1 MKKSIVFV
9 MVFLG
14 CLVVLTGCR
23 KDDMAGGIMLT
34 TERFILDGMK
44 TSVVGDEVHWVDGDA
59 VRINGQAG
67 TVEVSGSTARAV
79 GFESLTGAIRGYYPA
94 SIITATGASNE
105 GTDNPTV
112 VFPHR
117 FASSFSGGRQILG
130 LPMVGR
136 ANDGATEIL
145 FKHLSAAV
153 NVRVKNSTGREK
165 LYLDSVVIASADQ
178 QLCGAATVTLSS
190 ADVPAVSGASNVEA
204 NRSVVVYF
212 DEPVLISGDYLQVQ
226 VPILP
231 VAGGELTF
239 KVYTH
244 ALMSDIYPGVAP
256 AHYSYNYSR
265 ALSNNALGRNVLGV
279 AQIAVTGASDYVT
292 EVNRGLFTVNATT
305 GAQVRFSQG
314 NLQYQASTGT
324 WRFAENQYDH
334 IGNAAGNNVFGDN
347 RATQSAWIDL
357 FGWGTSGWDNGNAL
371 YMPWNNGQSGS
382 GTYGHGYGPR
392 VGYTS
397 NVSLVDDYAQADWGV
412 FNSISNGGNAS
423 GLWRTS
429 TSVEWQVILANRDA
443 STLNGTSNARYA
455 KAIVNTDSGMIV
467 FPDVYT
473 HPNDVSLPSSI
484 NVTGSGGWTSNNY
497 SLSDWK
503 KMEAMGAV
511 FLPITARTGVE
522 TMTPQLTTGYYWS
535 TTVAPVQNGNARA
548 FCMYFSNM
556 EFSASSPYF
565 RYYGMAVRLV
575 KDIVE

>member
-14 CLVVLTGCR
+14 CLVVMTGCR
-23 KDDMAGGIMLT
+23 KDDMAGGIELA
-34 TERFILDGMK
+34 TERFITDGMK
-44 TSVVGDEVHWVDGDA
+44 TSVVGDEVHWVNGDA

-94 SIITATGASNE
+94 SIITATGAANE

-279 AQIAVTGASDYVT
+279 AQIAVTRASSYVT
-292 EVNRGLFTVNATT
+292 EVNRGLFTINSS
-305 GAQVRFSQG
+305 GDKVRFSQG
-314 NLQYQASTGT
+314 NLQYQASSGT
-324 WRFAENQYDH
+324 WRFAANQYDY
-334 IGNAAGNNVFGDN
+334 IGKAAGNTTAASG
-347 RATQSAWIDL
+347 RPTQTAWIDY
-357 FGWGTSGWDNGNAL
+357 FGWGTSGYNNKYP
-371 YMPWNNGQSGS
+371 YMIS
-382 GTYGHGYGPR
+382 GTATDYGDG
-392 VGYTS
+392 S
-397 NVSLVDDYAQADWGV
+397 NTITGTEYDWGIH
-412 FNSISNGGNAS
+412 NAISNGGNMVN
-423 GLWRTS
+423 LWRTLAKE
-429 TSVEWQVILANRDA
+429 EWQKLLNRTTTINTIGGYATVAGLHGFILIPDEFVDPMKNNGSGAFVGFS
-443 STLNGTSNARYA
+443 STGFNQN
-455 KAIVNTDSGMIV
+455 
-467 FPDVYT
+467 VYT
-473 HPNDVSLPSSI
+473 AD
-484 NVTGSGGWTSNNY
+484 
-497 SLSDWK
+497 DWE
-503 KMEAMGAV
+503 KMEAMGAI
-511 FLPITARTGVE
+511 FLPAAGFNNVNPSGVG
-522 TMTPQLTTGYYWS
+522 TVSNVDSQGDYWS
-535 TTVAPVQNGNARA
+535 TTNYSTGQALSFQISNSSCRISGNWDRSRRVG
-548 FCMYFSNM
+548 CS
-556 EFSASSPYF
+556 
-565 RYYGMAVRLV
+565 VRLV
-575 KDIVE
+575 KNVE

>member
-67 TVEVSGSTARAV
+67 TVEVSGTTARAV

-94 SIITATGASNE
+94 SIITATGAANE

-145 FKHLSAAV
+145 FKHLSAAI

-190 ADVPAVSGASNVEA
+190 ADAPSVSGASNVEA

-279 AQIAVTGASDYVT
+279 AQIAVTGVSSYVT
-292 EVNRGLFTVNATT
+292 EVNRGLFTINSS
-305 GAQVRFSQG
+305 GNKVRFSQG
-314 NLQYQASTGT
+314 NLQYQASSDT
-324 WRFAENQYDH
+324 WRFAANQYDY
-334 IGNAAGNNVFGDN
+334 IGKAAGNTTAASD
-347 RATQSAWIDL
+347 RPTQTAWIDY
-357 FGWGTSGWDNGNAL
+357 FGWGTSGYNDKYPYMISSTPTDYGDGN
-371 YMPWNNGQSGS
+371 NTIT
-382 GTYGHGYGPR
+382 GTEY
-392 VGYTS
+392 
-397 NVSLVDDYAQADWGV
+397 DWGIH
-412 FNSISNGGNAS
+412 NAISNGGNVPN
-423 GLWRTS
+423 LWRTLAKE
-429 TSVEWQVILANRDA
+429 EWQKLLNRTTTINTIGGYATVAGLRGFILIPDEFVDPMKNNGSGAFVGFS
-443 STLNGTSNARYA
+443 STGFNQN
-455 KAIVNTDSGMIV
+455 
-467 FPDVYT
+467 VYT
-473 HPNDVSLPSSI
+473 AD
-484 NVTGSGGWTSNNY
+484 
-497 SLSDWK
+497 DWE
-503 KMEAMGAV
+503 KMEAMGAI
-511 FLPITARTGVE
+511 FLPAAGFNNVNTYGVG
-522 TMTPQLTTGYYWS
+522 TVSNVDSQGDYWS
-535 TTVAPVQNGNARA
+535 TTNYSTGQALSFQIANSSCRISGNWDRSRRVG
-548 FCMYFSNM
+548 CS
-556 EFSASSPYF
+556 
-565 RYYGMAVRLV
+565 VRLV
-575 KDIVE
+575 KNVE

>member
-1 MKKSIVFV
+1 MKKAIFFV

-14 CLVVLTGCR
+14 CLVVMTGCR

-279 AQIAVTGASDYVT
+279 AQIAVTGVSSYVT
-292 EVNRGLFTVNATT
+292 EVNRGLFTINSS
-305 GAQVRFSQG
+305 GDKVRFSQG
-314 NLQYQASTGT
+314 NLQYQASSDT
-324 WRFAENQYDH
+324 WRFAANQYDY
-334 IGNAAGNNVFGDN
+334 IGKAAGNTTAASG
-347 RATQSAWIDL
+347 RPTQTAWIDY
-357 FGWGTSGWDNGNAL
+357 FGWGTSGYNNKYPYMISSTPADYGDGN
-371 YMPWNNGQSGS
+371 NTIT
-382 GTYGHGYGPR
+382 GTEY
-392 VGYTS
+392 
-397 NVSLVDDYAQADWGV
+397 DWGIH
-412 FNSISNGGNAS
+412 NAISNGGNVPN
-423 GLWRTS
+423 LWRTLAKE
-429 TSVEWQVILANRDA
+429 EWQKLLNRTTTINTIGGYATVAGLRGFIL
-443 STLNGTSNARYA
+443 
-455 KAIVNTDSGMIV
+455 I
-467 FPDVYT
+467 PDEFVD
-473 HPNDVSLPSSI
+473 PMKN
-484 NVTGSGGWTSNNY
+484 NGSGAFVGFSSTGFNQNIY
-497 SLSDWK
+497 TADDWE
-503 KMEAMGAV
+503 KMEAMGAI
-511 FLPITARTGVE
+511 FLPAAGFNNVNPSGVG
-522 TMTPQLTTGYYWS
+522 TVSNVDSQGDYWS
-535 TTVAPVQNGNARA
+535 TTNYLTTQALSFQIANSSCRISGNWDRSRRVG
-548 FCMYFSNM
+548 CS
-556 EFSASSPYF
+556 
-565 RYYGMAVRLV
+565 VRLV
-575 KDIVE
+575 KNVE

>member
-59 VRINGQAG
+59 VRINGQTG
-67 TVEVSGSTARAV
+67 TVEVSGTTARAV

-279 AQIAVTGASDYVT
+279 AQIAVTEASSYVN
-292 EVNRGLFTVNATT
+292 EVNRGLFTINSS
-305 GAQVRFSQG
+305 GNKVRFSQG
-314 NLQYQASTGT
+314 NLQYQASSGT
-324 WRFAENQYDH
+324 WRFAANQYDY
-334 IGNAAGNNVFGDN
+334 IGKAAGNTTAASG
-347 RATQSAWIDL
+347 RPTQTAWIDY
-357 FGWGTSGWDNGNAL
+357 FGWGTSGYNYKYP
-371 YMPWNNGQSGS
+371 YMIS
-382 GTYGHGYGPR
+382 GTPADYGDGNNTITGTEY
-392 VGYTS
+392 
-397 NVSLVDDYAQADWGV
+397 DWGIH
-412 FNSISNGGNAS
+412 NAISNGGNVPN
-423 GLWRTS
+423 LWRTLAKE
-429 TSVEWQVILANRDA
+429 EWQKLLNRTTTINTIGGYATVAGLHGFILIPDEFVDPMKNNGSGAFVGFS
-443 STLNGTSNARYA
+443 STGFTQN
-455 KAIVNTDSGMIV
+455 
-467 FPDVYT
+467 VYT
-473 HPNDVSLPSSI
+473 AD
-484 NVTGSGGWTSNNY
+484 
-497 SLSDWK
+497 DWE
-503 KMEAMGAV
+503 KMEAMGAI
-511 FLPITARTGVE
+511 FLPAAGFNNVNSSGVG
-522 TMTPQLTTGYYWS
+522 TVSNVDSQGDYWS
-535 TTVAPVQNGNARA
+535 TTNYSTSQALSFQI
-548 FCMYFSNM
+548 
-556 EFSASSPYF
+556 ASSSC
-565 RYYGMAVRLV
+565 RISGNWDRSRRVGCSVRLV
-575 KDIVE
+575 KNVE

>member
-14 CLVVLTGCR
+14 CLVVMTGCR

-34 TERFILDGMK
+34 TESFVQDGMK

-67 TVEVSGSTARAV
+67 TVEVSGTTARAV
-79 GFESLTGAIRGYYPA
+79 GVEDLSGAIRGYYPA
-94 SIITATGASNE
+94 SIITATGAANE
-105 GTDNPTV
+105 NTDSPRI

-117 FASSFSGGRQILG
+117 YASSFIGSSQIIG

-165 LYLDSVVIASADQ
+165 LYLDSVVITSADQ

-190 ADVPAVSGASNVEA
+190 ADAPSVSGESNVEA

-279 AQIAVTGASDYVT
+279 AQIAVTGVSSYVT
-292 EVNRGLFTVNATT
+292 EVNRGLFTINSS
-305 GAQVRFSQG
+305 GNKVRFSQG
-314 NLQYQASTGT
+314 NLQYQASSGT
-324 WRFAENQYDH
+324 WRFAANQYDY
-334 IGNAAGNNVFGDN
+334 IGKAAGNTTAASG
-347 RATQSAWIDL
+347 RPTQTAWIDY
-357 FGWGTSGWDNGNAL
+357 FGWGTSGYNNKYP
-371 YMPWNNGQSGS
+371 YMIS
-382 GTYGHGYGPR
+382 GTATDYGDG
-392 VGYTS
+392 S
-397 NVSLVDDYAQADWGV
+397 NTITGTEYDWGIH
-412 FNSISNGGNAS
+412 NAISNGGNMVN
-423 GLWRTS
+423 LWRTLAKE
-429 TSVEWQVILANRDA
+429 EWQKLLNRTTTINTIGGYATVAGLHGFILIPDEFVDPMKNNGSGAFVGFS
-443 STLNGTSNARYA
+443 STGFNQN
-455 KAIVNTDSGMIV
+455 
-467 FPDVYT
+467 VYT
-473 HPNDVSLPSSI
+473 AD
-484 NVTGSGGWTSNNY
+484 
-497 SLSDWK
+497 DWE
-503 KMEAMGAV
+503 KMEAMGAI
-511 FLPITARTGVE
+511 FLPAAGFNNVNTSGVG
-522 TMTPQLTTGYYWS
+522 TVSNVDSQGDYWS
-535 TTVAPVQNGNARA
+535 TTNYSTGQALSFQISNSSCRISGNWDRSRRVG
-548 FCMYFSNM
+548 CS
-556 EFSASSPYF
+556 
-565 RYYGMAVRLV
+565 VRLV
-575 KDIVE
+575 KNVE

>member
-1 MKKSIVFV
+1 

-67 TVEVSGSTARAV
+67 TVEVSGTTARAV

-94 SIITATGASNE
+94 SIITATGAANE

-190 ADVPAVSGASNVEA
+190 ADAPSVSGASNVEA

-279 AQIAVTGASDYVT
+279 AQIAVTVASSYVT
-292 EVNRGLFTVNATT
+292 EVNRGLFTINSS
-305 GAQVRFSQG
+305 GNKVRFSQG
-314 NLQYQASTGT
+314 NLQYQASSGT
-324 WRFAENQYDH
+324 WRFAANQYDY
-334 IGNAAGNNVFGDN
+334 IGKAAGNTTAASG
-347 RATQSAWIDL
+347 RPTQTAWIDY
-357 FGWGTSGWDNGNAL
+357 FGWGTSGYNYKYP
-371 YMPWNNGQSGS
+371 YMIS
-382 GTYGHGYGPR
+382 GTPADYGDGNNTITGTEY
-392 VGYTS
+392 
-397 NVSLVDDYAQADWGV
+397 DWGIH
-412 FNSISNGGNAS
+412 NAISNGGNVPN
-423 GLWRTS
+423 LWRTLAKE
-429 TSVEWQVILANRDA
+429 EWQKLLNRTTTINTIGGYATVAGLRGFIL
-443 STLNGTSNARYA
+443 
-455 KAIVNTDSGMIV
+455 I
-467 FPDVYT
+467 PDEFVD
-473 HPNDVSLPSSI
+473 PMKN
-484 NVTGSGGWTSNNY
+484 NGSGAFVGFSSTGFNQNIY
-497 SLSDWK
+497 TADDWE
-503 KMEAMGAV
+503 KMEAMGAI
-511 FLPITARTGVE
+511 FLPAAGFNNVNSSGVG
-522 TMTPQLTTGYYWS
+522 TVSNVDSQGDYWS
-535 TTVAPVQNGNARA
+535 TTNYSTSQALSFQIANASCRISGNWDRSRRVG
-548 FCMYFSNM
+548 CS
-556 EFSASSPYF
+556 
-565 RYYGMAVRLV
+565 VRLV
-575 KDIVE
+575 KNVE

>member
-1 MKKSIVFV
+1 MKKAIFFV

-94 SIITATGASNE
+94 SIITATGAANE

-190 ADVPAVSGASNVEA
+190 ADAPAVSGASNVEA

-279 AQIAVTGASDYVT
+279 AQIAVTGASSYVT
-292 EVNRGLFTVNATT
+292 EVNRGLFTINSS
-305 GAQVRFSQG
+305 GNKVRFSQG
-314 NLQYQASTGT
+314 NLQYDIAQDKWS
-324 WRFAENQYDH
+324 FAVQQYVTIESD
-334 IGNAAGNNVFGDN
+334 GQNVGLDYAGQNIV
-347 RATQSAWIDL
+347 SL
-357 FGWGTSGWDNGNAL
+357 FGWGTSGFDNGNQYNKPYNTDRNTSL
-371 YMPWNNGQSGS
+371 FGY
-382 GTYGHGYGPR
+382 GYGPTD
-392 VGYTS
+392 GNGLTGANANS
-397 NVSLVDDYAQADWGV
+397 DWGV
-412 FNSISNGGNAS
+412 YNSISNGGNEPGIWRVLQS
-423 GLWRTS
+423 GANNANF
-429 TSVEWQVILANRDA
+429 EWYYMLMNRPVVNSLGANRKW
-443 STLNGTSNARYA
+443 TMTTIGGEY
-455 KAIVNTDSGMIV
+455 KGVII
-467 FPDVYT
+467 FPDTYS
-473 HPNDVSLPSSI
+473 HPECDFVGVTYNGYSNFTSSVS
-484 NVTGSGGWTSNNY
+484 VSG
-497 SLSDWK
+497 WK
-503 KMEAMGAV
+503 KMEAAGAV
-511 FLPITARTGVE
+511 FLPAAGYRNYNRTVSNVGVE
-522 TMTPQLTTGYYWS
+522 CRYWS
-535 TTVAPVQNGNARA
+535 NAQGGNNYAMAARFAKDA
-548 FCMYFSNM
+548 FST
-556 EFSASSPYF
+556 ASTWSKNT
-565 RYYGMAVRLV
+565 GCSVRLV
-575 KDIVE
+575 QDM

>member
-34 TERFILDGMK
+34 TERFITDGMK
-44 TSVVGDEVHWVDGDA
+44 TSVVGDEVHWVNGDA
-59 VRINGQAG
+59 VRINGQTG

-190 ADVPAVSGASNVEA
+190 ADVPSVSGASNVEA

-265 ALSNNALGRNVLGV
+265 ALSNNALGRNVMGIV
-279 AQIAVTGASDYVT
+279 QIAVTGVSAYVT
-292 EVNRGLFTVNATT
+292 EVNRGLFTINSS
-305 GAQVRFSQG
+305 GDKVRFSQG

-324 WRFAENQYDH
+324 WRFAANQFDY
-334 IGNAAGNNVFGDN
+334 IGKNAGNTIAASD
-347 RATQSAWIDL
+347 RPTQTDWIDY
-357 FGWGTSGWDNGNAL
+357 FGWGTSGYNNKYP
-371 YMPWNNGQSGS
+371 YMIS
-382 GTYGHGYGPR
+382 GTATDYGDG
-392 VGYTS
+392 S
-397 NVSLVDDYAQADWGV
+397 NTITGTEYDWGIH
-412 FNSISNGGNAS
+412 NAISNGGNVPN
-423 GLWRTS
+423 LWRTLAKE
-429 TSVEWQVILANRDA
+429 EWQKLLNRTTTINTIGGYATVAGLHGFILIPDEFVDPMKNNGSGAFVGFS
-443 STLNGTSNARYA
+443 STGFTQN
-455 KAIVNTDSGMIV
+455 
-467 FPDVYT
+467 VYT
-473 HPNDVSLPSSI
+473 AEN
-484 NVTGSGGWTSNNY
+484 WEE
-497 SLSDWK
+497 
-503 KMEAMGAV
+503 MEAMGAV
-511 FLPITARTGVE
+511 FLPAAGFNSVGPSGNVDLKNIGTQGD
-522 TMTPQLTTGYYWS
+522 YWS
-535 TTVAPVQNGNARA
+535 TTNYSSNYALSFQITSSNIKISGNWDRLRRVG
-548 FCMYFSNM
+548 CS
-556 EFSASSPYF
+556 
-565 RYYGMAVRLV
+565 VRLV
-575 KDIVE
+575 MAVE

>member
-1 MKKSIVFV
+1 MKKATVLV

-14 CLVVLTGCR
+14 CLVVMTGCR

-34 TERFILDGMK
+34 TERFMQDGVK

-59 VRINGQAG
+59 VRINGQTG

-94 SIITATGASNE
+94 SIITATGAANE

-165 LYLDSVVIASADQ
+165 LYLDSVIVVSADK
-178 QLCGAATVTLSS
+178 QLCGTATVTLSS
-190 ADVPAVSGASNVEA
+190 SDDPVVSGASNVES

-244 ALMSDIYPGVAP
+244 ALMSDIYPGVAK

-265 ALSNNALGRNVLGV
+265 ALSNNALGRNVMGI
-279 AQIAVTGASDYVT
+279 AQIAVTGVSSYVT
-292 EVNRGLFTVNATT
+292 EVNRGLFTINSS
-305 GAQVRFSQG
+305 GNKVRFSQG
-314 NLQYQASTGT
+314 NLQYQASSDT
-324 WRFAENQYDH
+324 WRFAANQYDY
-334 IGNAAGNNVFGDN
+334 IGKAAGNTTAASG
-347 RATQSAWIDL
+347 RPTQTAWIDY
-357 FGWGTSGWDNGNAL
+357 FGWGTSGYNNKYP
-371 YMPWNNGQSGS
+371 YMIS
-382 GTYGHGYGPR
+382 GTPADYGDGNNTITGTEY
-392 VGYTS
+392 
-397 NVSLVDDYAQADWGV
+397 DWGIH
-412 FNSISNGGNAS
+412 NAISNGGNVPN
-423 GLWRTS
+423 LWRTLAKE
-429 TSVEWQVILANRDA
+429 EWQKLLNRTTTINAIGGYATVAGLHGFILIPDEFVDPMKNNGSGAFVGFS
-443 STLNGTSNARYA
+443 STGFTQN
-455 KAIVNTDSGMIV
+455 
-467 FPDVYT
+467 VYT
-473 HPNDVSLPSSI
+473 AD
-484 NVTGSGGWTSNNY
+484 
-497 SLSDWK
+497 DWE
-503 KMEAMGAV
+503 KMEAMGAI
-511 FLPITARTGVE
+511 FLPAAGFNNVNTSGVG
-522 TMTPQLTTGYYWS
+522 TVSNVDSQGDYWS
-535 TTVAPVQNGNARA
+535 TTNYSTGQALSFQIANSSCRISGNWDRSRRVG
-548 FCMYFSNM
+548 CS
-556 EFSASSPYF
+556 
-565 RYYGMAVRLV
+565 VRLV
-575 KDIVE
+575 KNVE

>member
-14 CLVVLTGCR
+14 CLVVMTGCR

-34 TERFILDGMK
+34 TERFITDGMK

-94 SIITATGASNE
+94 SIITATGAANE

-190 ADVPAVSGASNVEA
+190 ADAPAVSGASNVEA

-231 VAGGELTF
+231 VASGELTF

-279 AQIAVTGASDYVT
+279 AQIAVTGASSYVT
-292 EVNRGLFTVNATT
+292 EVNRGLFTINSS
-305 GAQVRFSQG
+305 GNKVRFSQG
-314 NLQYQASTGT
+314 NLQYQASTGI
-324 WRFAENQYDH
+324 WRFAEHQYDY
-334 IGNAAGNNVFGDN
+334 IGEAAGNKTAASG
-347 RATQSAWIDL
+347 RPTQTAWIDY
-357 FGWGTSGWDNGNAL
+357 FGWGTSGYNNKYP
-371 YMPWNNGQSGS
+371 YMIS
-382 GTYGHGYGPR
+382 GTPADYGDGNNTITGTEY
-392 VGYTS
+392 
-397 NVSLVDDYAQADWGV
+397 DWGIH
-412 FNSISNGGNAS
+412 NAISNGGNVPN
-423 GLWRTS
+423 LWRTLAKE
-429 TSVEWQVILANRDA
+429 EWQKLLNRTTTINAIGGYATVAGLHGFILIPDEFVDPMKNNGSGAFVGFS
-443 STLNGTSNARYA
+443 STGFTQN
-455 KAIVNTDSGMIV
+455 
-467 FPDVYT
+467 VYT
-473 HPNDVSLPSSI
+473 AD
-484 NVTGSGGWTSNNY
+484 
-497 SLSDWK
+497 DWE
-503 KMEAMGAV
+503 KMEAMGAI
-511 FLPITARTGVE
+511 FLPAAGFNNVNSSGVG
-522 TMTPQLTTGYYWS
+522 TVSNVDSQGDYWS
-535 TTVAPVQNGNARA
+535 TTNYSTSQALSFQIANSSCRINGNWARSRCA
-548 FCMYFSNM
+548 GCS
-556 EFSASSPYF
+556 
-565 RYYGMAVRLV
+565 VRLV
-575 KDIVE
+575 KNVE

>member
-67 TVEVSGSTARAV
+67 TVEVSGTTARAV

-279 AQIAVTGASDYVT
+279 AQIAVTGASTYVT
-292 EVNRGLFTVNATT
+292 EVNRGLFTINSS
-305 GAQVRFSQG
+305 GNKVRFSQG
-314 NLQYQASTGT
+314 NLQYQASSGT
-324 WRFAENQYDH
+324 WRFAANQYDY
-334 IGNAAGNNVFGDN
+334 IGKAAGNTTAASG
-347 RATQSAWIDL
+347 RPTQTAWIDY
-357 FGWGTSGWDNGNAL
+357 FGWGTSGYNYKYP
-371 YMPWNNGQSGS
+371 YMIS
-382 GTYGHGYGPR
+382 GTPADYGDGNNTITGTEY
-392 VGYTS
+392 
-397 NVSLVDDYAQADWGV
+397 DWGIH
-412 FNSISNGGNAS
+412 NAISNGGNVPN
-423 GLWRTS
+423 LWRTLAKE
-429 TSVEWQVILANRDA
+429 EWQKLLNRTTTINTIGGYATVAGLRGFIL
-443 STLNGTSNARYA
+443 
-455 KAIVNTDSGMIV
+455 I
-467 FPDVYT
+467 PDEFVD
-473 HPNDVSLPSSI
+473 PMKN
-484 NVTGSGGWTSNNY
+484 NGSGAFVGFSSTGFNQNIY
-497 SLSDWK
+497 TADDWE
-503 KMEAMGAV
+503 KMEAMGAI
-511 FLPITARTGVE
+511 FLPAAGFNNVNSSGVG
-522 TMTPQLTTGYYWS
+522 TVSNVDSQGDYWS
-535 TTVAPVQNGNARA
+535 TTNYSTSQALSFQIANASCRISGNWDRSRRVG
-548 FCMYFSNM
+548 CS
-556 EFSASSPYF
+556 
-565 RYYGMAVRLV
+565 VRLV
-575 KDIVE
+575 KNVE

>member
-14 CLVVLTGCR
+14 CLVVMTGCR
-23 KDDMAGGIMLT
+23 KDDMAGGIELT
-34 TERFILDGMK
+34 TERFITDGMK

-94 SIITATGASNE
+94 SIITATGAANE

-190 ADVPAVSGASNVEA
+190 ADAPSVSGASNVEA

-279 AQIAVTGASDYVT
+279 AQIAVAGASSYVT
-292 EVNRGLFTVNATT
+292 EVNRGLFTINSS
-305 GAQVRFSQG
+305 GDKVRFSQG
-314 NLQYQASTGT
+314 NLQYQASSDT
-324 WRFAENQYDH
+324 WRFAANQYDY
-334 IGNAAGNNVFGDN
+334 IGKAAGNTTAASG
-347 RATQSAWIDL
+347 RPTQTAWIDY
-357 FGWGTSGWDNGNAL
+357 FGWGKSGYNYKYP
-371 YMPWNNGQSGS
+371 YMIS
-382 GTYGHGYGPR
+382 GTPADYGDGNNTITGTEY
-392 VGYTS
+392 
-397 NVSLVDDYAQADWGV
+397 DWGIH
-412 FNSISNGGNAS
+412 NAISNGGNVPN
-423 GLWRTS
+423 LWRTLAKE
-429 TSVEWQVILANRDA
+429 EWQKLLNRTTTINAIGGYATVAGLHGFILIPDEFVDPMKNNGSGAFVGFS
-443 STLNGTSNARYA
+443 STGFTQN
-455 KAIVNTDSGMIV
+455 
-467 FPDVYT
+467 VYT
-473 HPNDVSLPSSI
+473 AD
-484 NVTGSGGWTSNNY
+484 
-497 SLSDWK
+497 DWE
-503 KMEAMGAV
+503 KMEAMGAI
-511 FLPITARTGVE
+511 FLPAAGFNNVNTYGVG
-522 TMTPQLTTGYYWS
+522 TVSNVDSQGDYWS
-535 TTVAPVQNGNARA
+535 TTNYSTGQALSFQIANSSCRISGNWDRSRRVG
-548 FCMYFSNM
+548 CS
-556 EFSASSPYF
+556 
-565 RYYGMAVRLV
+565 VRLV
-575 KDIVE
+575 KNVE

>member
-67 TVEVSGSTARAV
+67 TVEVSGTTARAV

-94 SIITATGASNE
+94 SIITATGAANE

-190 ADVPAVSGASNVEA
+190 ADAPSVSGASNVEA

-279 AQIAVTGASDYVT
+279 AQIAVTVASSYVT
-292 EVNRGLFTVNATT
+292 EVNRGLFTINSS
-305 GAQVRFSQG
+305 GNKVRFSQG
-314 NLQYQASTGT
+314 NLQYQASSGT
-324 WRFAENQYDH
+324 WRFAANQYDY
-334 IGNAAGNNVFGDN
+334 IGKAAGNTTAASG
-347 RATQSAWIDL
+347 RPTQTAWIDY
-357 FGWGTSGWDNGNAL
+357 FGWGTSGYNYKYP
-371 YMPWNNGQSGS
+371 YMIS
-382 GTYGHGYGPR
+382 GTPADYGDGNNTITGTEY
-392 VGYTS
+392 
-397 NVSLVDDYAQADWGV
+397 DWGIH
-412 FNSISNGGNAS
+412 NAISNGGNVPN
-423 GLWRTS
+423 LWRTLAKE
-429 TSVEWQVILANRDA
+429 EWQKLLNRTTTINTIGGYATVAGLRGFIL
-443 STLNGTSNARYA
+443 
-455 KAIVNTDSGMIV
+455 I
-467 FPDVYT
+467 PDEFVD
-473 HPNDVSLPSSI
+473 PMKN
-484 NVTGSGGWTSNNY
+484 NGSGAFVGFSSTGFNQNIY
-497 SLSDWK
+497 TADDWE
-503 KMEAMGAV
+503 KMEAMGAI
-511 FLPITARTGVE
+511 FLPAAGFNNVNSSGVG
-522 TMTPQLTTGYYWS
+522 TVSNVDSQGDYWS
-535 TTVAPVQNGNARA
+535 TTNYSTSQALSFQIANASCRISGNWDRSRRVG
-548 FCMYFSNM
+548 CS
-556 EFSASSPYF
+556 
-565 RYYGMAVRLV
+565 VRLV
-575 KDIVE
+575 KNVE

>member
-1 MKKSIVFV
+1 

-14 CLVVLTGCR
+14 CLVVMTGCR

-34 TERFILDGMK
+34 TERFMQDGVK
-44 TSVVGDEVHWVDGDA
+44 TSVVGDEVHWVNGDA
-59 VRINGQAG
+59 VRINGQTG

-94 SIITATGASNE
+94 SIITATGAANE

-190 ADVPAVSGASNVEA
+190 ADVPSVSGASNVEA

-265 ALSNNALGRNVLGV
+265 ALSNNALGRNVMGIV
-279 AQIAVTGASDYVT
+279 QIAVTGVSAYVT
-292 EVNRGLFTVNATT
+292 EVDRGLFTINKIS
-305 GAQVRFSQG
+305 GAKVRFSQG
-314 NLQYQASTGT
+314 NLQYQASSGT
-324 WRFAENQYDH
+324 WRFAENQYEY
-334 IGNAAGNNVFGDN
+334 IGDAAGNNVFGDS

-357 FGWGTSGWDNGNAL
+357 FGWGTSGYNNKYPYMISENESDYGNGNA
-371 YMPWNNGQSGS
+371 SIS
-382 GTYGHGYGPR
+382 GTEY
-392 VGYTS
+392 
-397 NVSLVDDYAQADWGV
+397 DWGIH
-412 FNSISNGGNAS
+412 NSISNGGNAA
-423 GLWRTS
+423 GLWRTLTATELS
-429 TSVEWQVILANRDA
+429 VILLYRSAA
-443 STLNGTSNARYA
+443 TINGISEARYA
-455 KAIVNTDSGMIV
+455 KATVNGINGLIV
-467 FPDVYT
+467 FPDNYT
-473 HPNDVSLPSSI
+473 NPNGVSLPSHI
-484 NVTGSGGWTSNNY
+484 NEADIGGWSANVY
-497 SLSDWK
+497 GKDDWK
-503 KMEAMGAV
+503 KMEAYGAV
-511 FLPITARTGVE
+511 FMPITARTDIGLV
-522 TMTPQLTTGYYWS
+522 TNTAVGYYWS
-535 TTVAPVQNGNARA
+535 ATVGGDAGKAYYW
-548 FCMYFSNM
+548 YFSESGLNP
-556 EFSASSPYF
+556 SLQVF
-565 RYYGMAVRLV
+565 RHYGNAVRLV
-575 KDIVE
+575 KNL

>member
-67 TVEVSGSTARAV
+67 TVEVSGTTARAV

-165 LYLDSVVIASADQ
+165 LYLDSVVVASADQ

-279 AQIAVTGASDYVT
+279 AQIAVTEASSYVT
-292 EVNRGLFTVNATT
+292 EVNRGLFTINSL
-305 GAQVRFSQG
+305 GNKVRFSQG
-314 NLQYQASTGT
+314 NLQYQASTGI
-324 WRFAENQYDH
+324 WRFAEHQYDF
-334 IGNAAGNNVFGDN
+334 IGHGVGNSTSVED
-347 RATQSAWIDL
+347 RATQSEWIDW
-357 FGWGTSGWDNGNAL
+357 FAWGTSGYNNKYP
-371 YMPWNNGQSGS
+371 YMIS
-382 GTYGHGYGPR
+382 GTPTDFGEGNNPIAGTNY
-392 VGYTS
+392 
-397 NVSLVDDYAQADWGV
+397 DWGV
-412 FNSISNGGNAS
+412 YNMISNGGAEKV
-423 GLWRTS
+423 WRTMTKDEWNVLIS
-429 TSVEWQVILANRDA
+429 RTTSLGEGVSMGFATVGEKKGVIF
-443 STLNGTSNARYA
+443 
-455 KAIVNTDSGMIV
+455 I
-467 FPDVYT
+467 PDNFVD
-473 HPNDVSLPSSI
+473 PMKN
-484 NVTGSGGWTSNNY
+484 NGSGAFKGSRTYIGYTYNIYDLSGWAA
-497 SLSDWK
+497 
-503 KMEAMGAV
+503 MEAEGAV
-511 FLPITARTGVE
+511 FLPAAGRNAVAYSTGAYNVQYANVQGWYWTSTNGSTNYAVTCNIQNNSFTITGN
-522 TMTPQLTTGYYWS
+522 WS
-535 TTVAPVQNGNARA
+535 IYRQICN
-548 FCMYFSNM
+548 S
-556 EFSASSPYF
+556 
-565 RYYGMAVRLV
+565 VRLV
-575 KDIVE
+575 QDM

>member
-1 MKKSIVFV
+1 MKKAIFFV

-23 KDDMAGGIMLT
+23 KDDMAGGIELA
-34 TERFILDGMK
+34 TERFITDGMK

-79 GFESLTGAIRGYYPA
+79 GIEDLSGAIRGYYPA
-94 SIITATGASNE
+94 SIITATGAANE

-190 ADVPAVSGASNVEA
+190 ADAPAVSGASNVEA

-279 AQIAVTGASDYVT
+279 AQIAVTGVSSYVT
-292 EVNRGLFTVNATT
+292 EVNRGLFTINSS
-305 GAQVRFSQG
+305 GNKVRFSQG
-314 NLQYQASTGT
+314 NLQYNISSDEWSFVDDQFITVE
-324 WRFAENQYDH
+324 ENDLSVGVNYANQN
-334 IGNAAGNNVFGDN
+334 IV
-347 RATQSAWIDL
+347 SL
-357 FGWGTSGWDNGNAL
+357 FGWGTSGWNNGNL
-371 YMPWNNGQSGS
+371 YYMPYNTVYS
-382 GTYGHGYGPR
+382 GTSSTGYGYGPTD
-392 VGYTS
+392 GSSYLFNLTG
-397 NVSLVDDYAQADWGV
+397 DYANADWGV
-412 FNSISNGGNAS
+412 FASISNGGDND
-423 GLWRTS
+423 WRTLTAGTNNS
-429 TSVEWQVILANRDA
+429 SCEWYYVIMSRSVSNTLRAHAKYTLATID
-443 STLNGTSNARYA
+443 GMY
-455 KAIVNTDSGMIV
+455 KGMIL
-467 FPDVYT
+467 FPDNYI
-473 HPNDVSLPSSI
+473 HPNGIDFSEGTFNSYSNYTATVSLA
-484 NVTGSGGWTSNNY
+484 GWR
-497 SLSDWK
+497 
-503 KMEAMGAV
+503 KMEAAGCV
-511 FLPITARTGVE
+511 FLPAAGNRGTTAVVSNVNVE
-522 TMTPQLTTGYYWS
+522 GRYWSVTNGGSGYGFVLRFYPERVLTTS
-535 TTVAPVQNGNARA
+535 TWGRHNGN
-548 FCMYFSNM
+548 S
-556 EFSASSPYF
+556 
-565 RYYGMAVRLV
+565 VRLV
-575 KDIVE
+575 MPVN

>member
-1 MKKSIVFV
+1 MKKATVLV

-14 CLVVLTGCR
+14 CLVVMTGCR
-23 KDDMAGGIMLT
+23 KDDMAGGIELT

-44 TSVVGDEVHWVDGDA
+44 TSVVGDEVHWVNGDA

-105 GTDNPTV
+105 GTDNPRV

-165 LYLDSVVIASADQ
+165 LYLDSVIVVSADK

-190 ADVPAVSGASNVEA
+190 ADAPAVSGASNVEA

-279 AQIAVTGASDYVT
+279 AQIAVTGASAYVT
-292 EVNRGLFTVNATT
+292 EVNRGLFTINSS
-305 GAQVRFSQG
+305 GDKVRFSQG
-314 NLQYQASTGT
+314 NLQYQASTGI
-324 WRFAENQYDH
+324 WRFAEHQYDR
-334 IGNAAGNNVFGDN
+334 IGNAPGNNVFGDS
-347 RATQSAWIDL
+347 RATQSEWIDL
-357 FGWGTSGWDNGNAL
+357 FGWGTSGWNNGNTN
-371 YMPWNNGQSGS
+371 YMPYCNWYTSDSNA
-382 GTYGHGYGPR
+382 YGYGPR
-392 VGYTS
+392 ANAVNLTG
-397 NVSLVDDYAQADWGV
+397 DYKNADWGV
-412 FNSISNGGNAS
+412 YNSISNGGNAPN
-423 GLWRTS
+423 LWRT
-429 TSVEWQVILANRDA
+429 LA
-443 STLNGTSNARYA
+443 STEWNYVWKTRSDTTRAYA
-455 KAIVNTDSGMIV
+455 KATVNGVKGLILC
-467 FPDVYT
+467 PDGYT
-473 HPNDVSLPSSI
+473 HPEGLSPLT
-484 NVTGSGGWTSNNY
+484 NVNEAGSGWTGNVFSPA
-497 SLSDWK
+497 DWSK
-503 KMEAMGAV
+503 IEAMGAV
-511 FLPITARTGVE
+511 FLPVTGRAE
-522 TMTPQLTTGYYWS
+522 NATIALLAGGYYWS
-535 TTVAPVQNGNARA
+535 TTQIVADRQYRA
-548 FCMYFSNM
+548 FDFFFSTDYVMDN
-556 EFSASSPYF
+556 SLQ
-565 RYYGMAVRLV
+565 RYYGCAVRV
-575 KDIVE
+575 VRDM

>member
-1 MKKSIVFV
+1 MQKATVLV
-9 MVFLG
+9 VVFLG
-14 CLVVLTGCR
+14 CLVVMTGCR

-34 TERFILDGMK
+34 TERFMQDGVK
-44 TSVVGDEVHWVDGDA
+44 TSVVGDEVHWVNGDA
-59 VRINGQAG
+59 VRINGQTG

-79 GFESLTGAIRGYYPA
+79 GFESLSGAIRGYYPS
-94 SIITATGASNE
+94 SIITATGAANE
-105 GTDNPTV
+105 NTDSPTI

-117 FASSFSGGRQILG
+117 YASSFSGSSQIIG

-136 ANDGATEIL
+136 ASEGATAIL

-165 LYLDSVVIASADQ
+165 LYLDSVIVVSADK
-178 QLCGAATVTLSS
+178 QLCGAASVTMSS
-190 ADVPAVSGASNVEA
+190 SDDPTVSGKSNVEA

-244 ALMSDIYPGVAP
+244 ALMSDIYPGVAK

-265 ALSNNALGRNVLGV
+265 ALSNNALGRNVMGTV
-279 AQIAVTGASDYVT
+279 QIAVTGASDYVT
-292 EVNRGLFTVNATT
+292 EVNRGLFTINKTS
-305 GAQVRFSQG
+305 GAKVRFSQG
-314 NLQYQASTGT
+314 NLQYQASSGT
-324 WRFAENQYDH
+324 WRFAENQYEY
-334 IGNAAGNNVFGDN
+334 IGDAAGNNIFGDS

-357 FGWGTSGWDNGNAL
+357 YGWGTSGWNNGNAL
-371 YMPWNNGQSGS
+371 YEPWNNGQSGS

-397 NVSLVDDYAQADWGV
+397 NVSLVDDYAESDWGV
-412 FNSISNGGNAS
+412 YNSISNGGSAA

-429 TSVEWQVILANRDA
+429 TSVEWQVILNSRDA
-443 STLNGTSNARYA
+443 STINGTSNAHFA
-455 KAIVNTDSGMIV
+455 KASVNGVYGLII
-467 FPDVYT
+467 FPDAYA
-473 HPNDVSLPSSI
+473 HPNCVSLPSNI
-484 NVTGSGGWTSNNY
+484 NVIGSGGWTSNVY
-497 SLSDWK
+497 LLSDWK
-503 KMEAMGAV
+503 EMEAMGAV

-522 TMTPQLTTGYYWS
+522 TLLQLTTGNYWS

-548 FCMYFSNM
+548 FCMYFSNLD
-556 EFSASSPYF
+556 FSASSSYF

>member
-14 CLVVLTGCR
+14 CLVVMTGCR

-34 TERFILDGMK
+34 TERFITDGMK

-94 SIITATGASNE
+94 SIITATGAANE

-265 ALSNNALGRNVLGV
+265 SLSNNALGRNVLGV
-279 AQIAVTGASDYVT
+279 AQIAVTGASSYVT
-292 EVNRGLFTVNATT
+292 EVNRGLFSINSS
-305 GAQVRFSQG
+305 GNKVRFSQG

-324 WRFAENQYDH
+324 WRFAEHQYDH
-334 IGNAAGNNVFGDN
+334 IGNAAGNNVFGDS

-357 FGWGTSGWDNGNAL
+357 FGWGTSGWDNGNTN
-371 YMPWNNGQSGS
+371 YMPYCNWYTNQTSA
-382 GTYGHGYGPR
+382 YGYGPR
-392 VGYTS
+392 TNAYTYNYDIVGEFK
-397 NVSLVDDYAQADWGV
+397 NADWGV
-412 FNSISNGGNAS
+412 YNSISNGGNAPN
-423 GLWRTS
+423 LWRTFVS
-429 TSVEWQVILANRDA
+429 AEWTYVWKTR
-443 STLNGTSNARYA
+443 SETTRFA
-455 KAIVNTDSGMIV
+455 KATVNGVNGLIL
-467 FPDVYT
+467 FPDGYT
-473 HPNDVSLPSSI
+473 HPDGFSPLT
-484 NVTGSGGWTSNNY
+484 NVNETGGGGWTGNVFS
-497 SLSDWK
+497 SADWSK
-503 KMEAMGAV
+503 IEAMGAV
-511 FLPITARTGVE
+511 FLPVTGRAENATIAVTAG
-522 TMTPQLTTGYYWS
+522 GYYWS
-535 TTVAPVQNGNARA
+535 ATQNAKNA
-548 FCMYFSNM
+548 FDIYFGSST
-556 EFSASSPYF
+556 FSDNSIY
-565 RYYGMAVRLV
+565 RYYGCAVRV
-575 KDIVE
+575 VRDM

>member
-14 CLVVLTGCR
+14 CLVVMTGCR

-279 AQIAVTGASDYVT
+279 AQIAVTGASTYVT
-292 EVNRGLFTVNATT
+292 EVNRGLFTINSS
-305 GAQVRFSQG
+305 GNKVRFSQG
-314 NLQYQASTGT
+314 NLQYQASSGT
-324 WRFAENQYDH
+324 WRFAANQYDY
-334 IGNAAGNNVFGDN
+334 IGKAAGNTTAASG
-347 RATQSAWIDL
+347 RPTQTAWIDY
-357 FGWGTSGWDNGNAL
+357 FGWGTSGYNYKYP
-371 YMPWNNGQSGS
+371 YMIS
-382 GTYGHGYGPR
+382 GTPADYGDGNNTITGTEY
-392 VGYTS
+392 
-397 NVSLVDDYAQADWGV
+397 DWGIH
-412 FNSISNGGNAS
+412 NAISNGGNVPN
-423 GLWRTS
+423 LWRTLAKE
-429 TSVEWQVILANRDA
+429 EWQKLLNRTTTINTIGGYATVAGLRGFIL
-443 STLNGTSNARYA
+443 
-455 KAIVNTDSGMIV
+455 I
-467 FPDVYT
+467 PDEFVD
-473 HPNDVSLPSSI
+473 PMKN
-484 NVTGSGGWTSNNY
+484 NGSGAFVGFSSTGFNQNIY
-497 SLSDWK
+497 TADDWE
-503 KMEAMGAV
+503 KMEAMGAI
-511 FLPITARTGVE
+511 FLPAAGFNNVNSSGVG
-522 TMTPQLTTGYYWS
+522 TVSNVDSQGDYWS
-535 TTVAPVQNGNARA
+535 TTNYSTSQALSFQIANASCRISGNWDRSRRVG
-548 FCMYFSNM
+548 CS
-556 EFSASSPYF
+556 
-565 RYYGMAVRLV
+565 VRLV
-575 KDIVE
+575 KNVE

>member
-1 MKKSIVFV
+1 

-14 CLVVLTGCR
+14 CLVVMTGCR

-279 AQIAVTGASDYVT
+279 AQIAVTGASTYVT
-292 EVNRGLFTVNATT
+292 EVNRGLFTINSS
-305 GAQVRFSQG
+305 GNKVRFSQG
-314 NLQYQASTGT
+314 NLQYQASSGT
-324 WRFAENQYDH
+324 WRFAANQYDY
-334 IGNAAGNNVFGDN
+334 IGKAAGNTTAASG
-347 RATQSAWIDL
+347 RPTQTAWIDY
-357 FGWGTSGWDNGNAL
+357 FGWGTSGYNYKYP
-371 YMPWNNGQSGS
+371 YMIS
-382 GTYGHGYGPR
+382 GTPADYGDGNNTITGTEY
-392 VGYTS
+392 
-397 NVSLVDDYAQADWGV
+397 DWGIH
-412 FNSISNGGNAS
+412 NAISNGGNVPN
-423 GLWRTS
+423 LWRTLAKE
-429 TSVEWQVILANRDA
+429 EWQKLLNRTTTINTIGGYATVAGLRGFIL
-443 STLNGTSNARYA
+443 
-455 KAIVNTDSGMIV
+455 I
-467 FPDVYT
+467 PDEFVD
-473 HPNDVSLPSSI
+473 PMKN
-484 NVTGSGGWTSNNY
+484 NGSGAFVGFSSTGFNQNIY
-497 SLSDWK
+497 TADDWE
-503 KMEAMGAV
+503 KMEAMGAI
-511 FLPITARTGVE
+511 FLPAAGFNNVNSSGVG
-522 TMTPQLTTGYYWS
+522 TVSNVDSQGDYWS
-535 TTVAPVQNGNARA
+535 TTNYSTSQALSFQIANASCRISGNWDRSRRVG
-548 FCMYFSNM
+548 CS
-556 EFSASSPYF
+556 
-565 RYYGMAVRLV
+565 VRLV
-575 KDIVE
+575 KNVE

>member
-94 SIITATGASNE
+94 SIITATGAANE

-165 LYLDSVVIASADQ
+165 LYLDSVVITSADQ

-190 ADVPAVSGASNVEA
+190 ADAPSVSGASNVEA

-279 AQIAVTGASDYVT
+279 AQIAVTGASTYVT
-292 EVNRGLFTVNATT
+292 EVNRGLFTINSS
-305 GAQVRFSQG
+305 GNKVRFSQG
-314 NLQYQASTGT
+314 NLQYQASSGT
-324 WRFAENQYDH
+324 WRFAANQYDY
-334 IGNAAGNNVFGDN
+334 IGKAAGNTTAASG
-347 RATQSAWIDL
+347 RPTQTAWIDY
-357 FGWGTSGWDNGNAL
+357 FGWGTSGYNYKYP
-371 YMPWNNGQSGS
+371 YMIS
-382 GTYGHGYGPR
+382 GTPADYGDGNNTITGTEY
-392 VGYTS
+392 
-397 NVSLVDDYAQADWGV
+397 DWGIH
-412 FNSISNGGNAS
+412 NAISNGGNAPN
-423 GLWRTS
+423 LWRTLAKE
-429 TSVEWQVILANRDA
+429 EWQKLLNRTTTINAIGGYATVAGLHGFILIPDEFVDPMKNNGSGAFVGFS
-443 STLNGTSNARYA
+443 STGFTKN
-455 KAIVNTDSGMIV
+455 
-467 FPDVYT
+467 VYT
-473 HPNDVSLPSSI
+473 AD
-484 NVTGSGGWTSNNY
+484 
-497 SLSDWK
+497 DWE
-503 KMEAMGAV
+503 KMEAMGAI
-511 FLPITARTGVE
+511 FLPAAGFNNVNSYGVG
-522 TMTPQLTTGYYWS
+522 TVSNVDSQGDYWS
-535 TTVAPVQNGNARA
+535 TTNYSTSQALSFQI
-548 FCMYFSNM
+548 
-556 EFSASSPYF
+556 ASSSC
-565 RYYGMAVRLV
+565 RISGNWDRSRRVGCSVRLV
-575 KDIVE
+575 KNVE

>member
-1 MKKSIVFV
+1 MKKATVLV

-14 CLVVLTGCR
+14 CLVVMTGCR

-34 TERFILDGMK
+34 TESFVQDGMK
-44 TSVVGDEVHWVDGDA
+44 TSVVGDEVHWVNGDA
-59 VRINGQAG
+59 VRINGQTG

-79 GFESLTGAIRGYYPA
+79 GFESLSGAIRGYYPS
-94 SIITATGASNE
+94 SIITATGAANE
-105 GTDNPTV
+105 NTDSPTI

-117 FASSFSGGRQILG
+117 YASSFSGSSQ
-130 LPMVGR
+130 M
-136 ANDGATEIL
+136 
-145 FKHLSAAV
+145 
-153 NVRVKNSTGREK
+153 
-165 LYLDSVVIASADQ
+165 
-178 QLCGAATVTLSS
+178 QLCGAASVTMSS
-190 ADVPAVSGASNVEA
+190 SDDPTVSGKSNVEA

-244 ALMSDIYPGVAP
+244 ALMSDIYPGVAK

-265 ALSNNALGRNVLGV
+265 ALSNNALGRNVMGTV
-279 AQIAVTGASDYVT
+279 QIAVTGASDYVT
-292 EVNRGLFTVNATT
+292 EVNRGLFTINKTS
-305 GAQVRFSQG
+305 GAKVRFSQG
-314 NLQYQASTGT
+314 NLQYQASSGT
-324 WRFAENQYDH
+324 WRFAENQYEY
-334 IGNAAGNNVFGDN
+334 IGDAAGNNIFGDS

-357 FGWGTSGWDNGNAL
+357 YGWGTSGWNNGNAL
-371 YMPWNNGQSGS
+371 YEPWNNGQSGS

-397 NVSLVDDYAQADWGV
+397 NVSLVDDYAESDWGV
-412 FNSISNGGNAS
+412 YNSISNGGSAA

-429 TSVEWQVILANRDA
+429 TSVEWQVILNSRDA
-443 STLNGTSNARYA
+443 STINGTSNAHFA
-455 KAIVNTDSGMIV
+455 KASVNGVYGLII
-467 FPDVYT
+467 FPDAYA
-473 HPNDVSLPSSI
+473 HPNCVSLPSNI
-484 NVTGSGGWTSNNY
+484 NVIGSGGWTSNVY
-497 SLSDWK
+497 LLSDWK
-503 KMEAMGAV
+503 EMEAMGAV

-522 TMTPQLTTGYYWS
+522 TLLQLTTGNYWS

-548 FCMYFSNM
+548 FCMYFSNLD
-556 EFSASSPYF
+556 FSASSSYF

>member
-1 MKKSIVFV
+1 

-67 TVEVSGSTARAV
+67 TVEVSGTTARAV

-94 SIITATGASNE
+94 SIITATGAANE

-145 FKHLSAAV
+145 FKHLSAAI

-190 ADVPAVSGASNVEA
+190 ADAPSVSGASNVEA

-279 AQIAVTGASDYVT
+279 AQIAVTGVSSYVT
-292 EVNRGLFTVNATT
+292 EVNRGLFTINSS
-305 GAQVRFSQG
+305 GNKVRFSQG
-314 NLQYQASTGT
+314 NLQYQASSDT
-324 WRFAENQYDH
+324 WRFAANQYDY
-334 IGNAAGNNVFGDN
+334 IGKAAGNTTAASD
-347 RATQSAWIDL
+347 RPTQTAWIDY
-357 FGWGTSGWDNGNAL
+357 FGWGTSGYNDKYPYMISSTPTDYGDGN
-371 YMPWNNGQSGS
+371 NTIT
-382 GTYGHGYGPR
+382 GTEY
-392 VGYTS
+392 
-397 NVSLVDDYAQADWGV
+397 DWGIH
-412 FNSISNGGNAS
+412 NAISNGGNVPN
-423 GLWRTS
+423 LWRTLAKE
-429 TSVEWQVILANRDA
+429 EWQKLLNRTTTINTIGGYATVAGLRGFILIPDEFVDPMKNNGSGAFVGFS
-443 STLNGTSNARYA
+443 STGFNQN
-455 KAIVNTDSGMIV
+455 
-467 FPDVYT
+467 VYT
-473 HPNDVSLPSSI
+473 AD
-484 NVTGSGGWTSNNY
+484 
-497 SLSDWK
+497 DWE
-503 KMEAMGAV
+503 KMEAMGAI
-511 FLPITARTGVE
+511 FLPAAGFNNVNTYGVG
-522 TMTPQLTTGYYWS
+522 TVSNVDSQGDYWS
-535 TTVAPVQNGNARA
+535 TTNYSTGQALSFQIANSSCRISGNWDRSRRVG
-548 FCMYFSNM
+548 CS
-556 EFSASSPYF
+556 
-565 RYYGMAVRLV
+565 VRLV
-575 KDIVE
+575 KNVE